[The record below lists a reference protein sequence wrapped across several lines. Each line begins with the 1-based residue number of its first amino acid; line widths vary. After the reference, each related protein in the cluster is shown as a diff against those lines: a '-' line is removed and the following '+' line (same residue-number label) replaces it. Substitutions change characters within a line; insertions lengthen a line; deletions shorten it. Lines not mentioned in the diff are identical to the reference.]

1 MKTLL
6 PVLLFVMAFAVGCAT
21 IKPETLQET
30 PRDLEVWEGL
40 KGPNEET
47 QEDKFSVA
55 VVVDPGEA
63 KSSPDTARN
72 LEGAVI
78 GELSRFDF
86 FEIAERG
93 TALGALLGEDVL
105 SGAEEEVKDG
115 VPKAE
120 YIVVTKILGFAQS
133 KSETAIRATGAL
145 VGTAVGAGTGGLTGV
160 GLTGTP
166 QGATRGAAIGAPAG
180 AIAGGLAAVTGNLS
194 VDFRF
199 YEVATKKMIM
209 DRSVEVP
216 CSSHSEG
223 DVNKAIREAA
233 RQFALELCLKYAP
246 PTVVM
251 ESRGN
256 GKVVRISMG
265 RNYGLQK
272 GSYIGFYYFRDL
284 SHIQAGRDHVRTD
297 IGQGKVIILNEK
309 DAWVQVDH
317 YKKSQV
323 KLGHFAA
330 LKEDQEAAET
340 WKDKINVFD

>member
-1 MKTLL
+1 M
-6 PVLLFVMAFAVGCAT
+6 
-21 IKPETLQET
+21 
-30 PRDLEVWEGL
+30 
-40 KGPNEET
+40 
-47 QEDKFSVA
+47 
-55 VVVDPGEA
+55 
-63 KSSPDTARN
+63 
-72 LEGAVI
+72 
-78 GELSRFDF
+78 
-86 FEIAERG
+86 
-93 TALGALLGEDVL
+93 
-105 SGAEEEVKDG
+105 
-115 VPKAE
+115 PKAE

-180 AIAGGLAAVTGNLS
+180 AVAGGLAAVTGNLS

>member
-1 MKTLL
+1 MKTFV
-6 PVLLFVMAFAVGCAT
+6 PVLVSAMALAVGCAT

-30 PRDLEVWEGL
+30 QRDLEVWEGL

-47 QEDKFSVA
+47 QEDKFLVA

-63 KSSPDTARN
+63 KSSPDTAKN
-72 LEGAVI
+72 LEAAVV

-93 TALGALLGEDVL
+93 SALGALLGEDIL
-105 SGAEEEVKDG
+105 SDAEEEVKDG

-120 YIVVTKILGFAQS
+120 YIVVTKILGFTEDANAVS
-133 KSETAIRATGAL
+133 KQLTGA
-145 VGTAVGAGTGGLTGV
+145 TVGAVAGAGVGGLTGI
-160 GLTGTP
+160 GLAGTP
-166 QGATRGAAIGAPAG
+166 QGATRGAAIGVPAG
-180 AIAGGLAAVTGNLS
+180 AVAGGVATVTGNLS

-209 DRSVEVP
+209 DRSIEVP
-216 CSSHSEG
+216 CSGRGEG
-223 DVNKAIREAA
+223 EVNKAIREAA
-233 RQFALELCLKYAP
+233 RQYALELCLKYAP
-246 PTVVM
+246 PVVVM

-256 GKVVRISMG
+256 GKVVRIPMG

-284 SHIQAGRDHVRTD
+284 SHIQAGRDRVRTD

-309 DAWVQVDH
+309 DAWVQVDN

-330 LKEDQEAAET
+330 LKEDQEAAKT
-340 WKDKINVFD
+340 WKDKINVFN